1 MIWLLLAAVIV
12 IGVWLLRN
20 ILPVHGLTPIHPDD
34 LKVIARDQEDIKM
47 LDVRDPVDYL
57 REHENGTVNIS
68 LGRLPYLWKKEL
80 STSEPVVILG
90 GSGRQSKQ
98 AARFLKRVG
107 FRQLYIIK
115 NEPGRKNRQGQ
126 TGTAVCCSDCC
137 R

>member
-12 IGVWLLRN
+12 IGVCLLRN

-90 GSGRQSKQ
+90 GSSRQSKQ

-115 NEPGRKNRQGQ
+115 DDPGRKNRQGQ